1 MALVALAIAV
11 IAAGALVWRSRNTLP
26 APGSETYEQ
35 VTRAFYHGLAALE
48 VGLLDDAKRE
58 FTTVTTEVEEEP
70 AAWANLGLTHL
81 RLGELDA
88 AAMPIEHAL
97 TLAPENAD
105 LALLAG
111 RMEIARGSLDDGV
124 AHLRRAVELAADAL
138 QPRFALAEEVER
150 SGAADGDAQALT
162 LLDELMKLAPQN
174 MAVLVERARVA
185 AKAGDLQ
192 RLNDSIARLKPMAAN
207 WPELAL
213 QQYQELQAA
222 VGANDLAMAQRATA
236 FLRNVLARVPAFG
249 EDLGAVRT
257 PTELIAE
264 PVQQFIALAPSSAMP
279 AEPDLSLRFA
289 EEPLAQDAVES
300 PVELLFTVP
309 GSENAAARIFAAQL
323 PEMYSLNGPPFRVRF
338 RESATDV
345 SPNPHIVAV
354 ADWNN
359 DFRPDVVTGIGGG
372 VRLLIQ
378 QADGQ
383 FLEQTPTDAT
393 AAACRCTGVWAAD
406 VEMDGDLDVIAA
418 ADTGGSFVLRNNGDG
433 GWTSTNLFAGVN
445 QVVDFGWADL
455 DGDADPDAVFLD
467 RDAGSVRLRAFAN
480 RQAGDFVALPA
491 PPTVSPQAMTI
502 GDMDSDGVFDVV
514 VLEQSGTVRAMSF
527 RNDQWRE
534 RDIATWTPEAA
545 PARLIVGDFDNNGA
559 MDLVGTTERG
569 ETRIWLSDTSRQLR
583 LLERSIAGRVFPA
596 GDLNSDGRID
606 LIGITPAPKVLEPTP
621 PGQPP
626 VPNPAPSK
634 SQFVRFLNQGNTK
647 YHWKEV
653 RPRAQATA
661 GDQRIN
667 SFGVGGFLEA
677 RAGLLFQKQ
686 LLTGGPVHIGL
697 GTQSTIDVARIVWPN
712 GVPQAEFATSV
723 DDVMVAE
730 QRLKGS
736 CPWLFTWNGTRMV
749 FVTDF
754 LWRSPLGL
762 RINAQD
768 TAGVTQTE
776 DWVKLR
782 GDQLVPRDGIYDVRI
797 TAELWETHFFDHVSL
812 LAVDRPAGTE
822 VFVDERFSPV
832 SPPALSVQAVK
843 DLHPVVRAW
852 DHRGADVTSAVSVR
866 DGNYLS
872 TFARGRYQGIADDH
886 FVEIDPGAIGPDTL
900 LVANGWIYPTDSSIN
915 VAIAQAGIAPRGL
928 SLEAQGRD
936 GSWRVV
942 NADIGFPAG
951 KNKTILIDLRNAGG
965 ARRLRLRTNL
975 EIYWDSLQLGSP
987 STSPVKTTRVQA
999 AKADLRYRG
1008 FSQTGPPEGGHY
1020 VDGSPRGD
1028 APETPQYDRIV
1039 STSPRW
1045 RDLTGYHTRFGD
1057 VLELIGHVDDRY
1069 VIMNAGDEMR
1079 LQFTEIPAPPAG
1091 WTRDFVLIGDGW
1103 EKDGDYN
1110 TGFSQTVLPL
1120 PSHDTPNYGAGT
1132 TSLVLEDDPV
1142 YQRHRDD
1149 WQRYH
1154 TRYVTPQRFLRG
1166 LAP

>member
-1 MALVALAIAV
+1 MESGFSRITVLALIAV
-11 IAAGALVWRSRNTLP
+11 VVIAGAVAFVWRSRNALP

-35 VTRAFYHGLAALE
+35 VTRAFYRGLASLE

-88 AAMPIEHAL
+88 AAVPVERAL
-97 TLAPENAD
+97 MLAPDNAD

-111 RMEIARGSLDDGV
+111 RMEIARGRLDEGV

-162 LLDELMKLAPQN
+162 LLDELMTLTPQN

-185 AKAGDLQ
+185 AKVGDLQ
-192 RLNDSIARLKPMAAN
+192 RLNDSIARLQPMAAN

-213 QQYQELQAA
+213 QQYQELQTA
-222 VGANDLAMAQRATA
+222 VGANDLPMAQRATA

-249 EDLGAVRT
+249 EDLASVRT

-264 PVQQFIALAPSSAMP
+264 PIERFLALTPLSATP
-279 AEPDLSLRFA
+279 AARDASLRFETQA
-289 EEPLAQDAVES
+289 LEAAAPA
-300 PVELLFTVP
+300 VELLFV
-309 GSENAAARIFAAQL
+309 
-323 PEMYSLNGPPFRVRF
+323 
-338 RESATDV
+338 ATDPAAGGAPAIYTRAMDGLV
-345 SPNPHIVAV
+345 PVGGGRAVGQFPMNPQGPGPTAHSVLFV
-354 ADWNN
+354 DFDN
-359 DFRPDVVTGIGGG
+359 DFVTDVVLAGSGG
-372 VRLLIQ
+372 VSV
-378 QADGQ
+378 
-383 FLEQTPTDAT
+383 FLQTSPGMFSAGPVDKSP
-393 AAACRCTGVWAAD
+393 CFEVWGAD
-406 VEMDGDLDVIAA
+406 VEMDGDLDLVCRATDA
-418 ADTGGSFVLRNNGDG
+418 VVLRNNGDR
-433 GWTSTNLFAGVN
+433 TVTPIRPFAGVIDV
-445 QVVDFGWADL
+445 QKFAWGDV
-455 DGDADPDAVFLD
+455 DGDADPDAVFID
-467 RDAGSVRLRAFAN
+467 QGGLRVFLN
-480 RQAGDFVALPA
+480 RQAGDFVPDPRSLPSGL
-491 PPTVSPQAMTI
+491 VSMTI
-502 GDMDSDGVFDVV
+502 
-514 VLEQSGTVRAMSF
+514 A
-527 RNDQWRE
+527 
-534 RDIATWTPEAA
+534 
-545 PARLIVGDFDNNGA
+545 
-559 MDLVGTTERG
+559 
-569 ETRIWLSDTSRQLR
+569 
-583 LLERSIAGRVFPA
+583 
-596 GDLNSDGRID
+596 DLNSDGTFDIVTIDQAGSLQRTWLGNDRWNTQALGTWQQSDGFDRATVRLLTADLDNNGAVDVIASASAAGGSRASRAWLADEQYNLEALSGLPAAEVFGIADLDNDGRQD
-606 LIGITPAPKVLEPTP
+606 LIAVVESR
-621 PGQPP
+621 P
-626 VPNPAPSK
+626 VRLINRGTAA
-634 SQFVRFLNQGNTK
+634 
-647 YHWKEV
+647 YHWKKV
-653 RPRAQATA
+653 RLRAQAAA

-667 SFGVGGFLEA
+667 SFAVGGYIEA

-686 LLTGGPVHIGL
+686 LLTGDPVHIGL
-697 GTQSTIDVARIVWPN
+697 GTQSTIDVVRIVWPN
-712 GVPQAEFATSV
+712 GVAQAEFGTSV
-723 DDVMVAE
+723 DDVIVVE

-736 CPWLFTWNGTRMV
+736 CPWVFTWDGTRMV

-776 DWVKLR
+776 DWIKLR
-782 GDQLVPRDGIYDVRI
+782 GDQLVPREGMYDVRI

-812 LAVDRPAGTE
+812 LAVDRPADTE
-822 VFVDERFSPV
+822 VFVDERFSPA
-832 SPPALSVQAVK
+832 SPPALAVQAVK
-843 DLHPVVRAW
+843 NLQPVTRAW

-866 DGNYLS
+866 DGRYLS
-872 TFARGRYQGIADDH
+872 TFARGRYQGIAEDH

-928 SLEAQGRD
+928 SLEAQRGD

-951 KNKTILIDLRNAGG
+951 KNKTVLIDLRDVPS

-975 EIYWDSLQLGSP
+975 EIYWDSLQLGSR
-987 STSPVKTTRVQA
+987 STAPVKTTRLQA

-1008 FSQTGPPEGGHY
+1008 FSHTGTPSAFAHSAPADNEGEHY
-1020 VDGSPRGD
+1020 GPRSPRGD
-1028 APETPQYDRIV
+1028 APETPDYDRIV

-1045 RDLTGYHTRFGD
+1045 RDLAGYHTRFGD

-1079 LQFTEIPAPPAG
+1079 LQFTEVPAPPAG

-1132 TSLVLEDDPV
+1132 TSLALEDDPV
-1142 YQRHRDD
+1142 YQRHRGD

-1166 LAP
+1166 LRPH